1 MDIKNIIYKRK
12 SIRKYK
18 AEPVEKEKLSKVKA
32 LMDNVTPL
40 YKDINMQGILVE
52 NGIEIQKISK
62 GIIGSYGKI
71 EAPHY
76 IVITS
81 EEKEGFHENIGFAFE
96 KLVLELTNMGLGTCW
111 IGGSIKKELLNGV
124 VEVPEGE
131 IPVIM
136 IAFGYPE
143 DNNIFNIELSS
154 GHKRKALE
162 DIALGTLNDNWE
174 EIFQGV
180 RRAPSAVNLQPWRFY
195 KDHNEIHAYIAE
207 GNIIT
212 RNFVHFYR
220 LDMGIALSH
229 LKLMCEYKDLKVEFI
244 NKELPNKKGLQY
256 ITTAK
261 VK

>member
-1 MDIKNIIYKRK
+1 MNIKNIIYKRK

-18 AEPVEKEKLSKVKA
+18 GEPVEEERLLEIKELIS
-32 LMDNVTPL
+32 NVTPL
-40 YKDINMQGILVE
+40 FKEIKMQGFLVE
-52 NGIEIQKISK
+52 NGVEIQKISK

-96 KLVLELTNMGLGTCW
+96 KLVLDLTNMGLGTCW
-111 IGGSIKKELLNGV
+111 IGGSIKKELLNGIV
-124 VEVPEGE
+124 E
-131 IPVIM
+131 IPENQKPVVL

-143 DNNIFNIELSS
+143 DSNIFNIELSS
-154 GHKRKALE
+154 GHKRKELE
-162 DIALGTLNDNWE
+162 YIALGTLNDTWE

-195 KDHNEIHAYIAE
+195 KDHSEIHAYVTE

-212 RNFVHFYR
+212 RNLAHFSK
-220 LDMGIALSH
+220 LDMGIALCH
-229 LKLMCEYKDLKVEFI
+229 LKLMCEYKGFKVEFI
-244 NKELPNKKGLQY
+244 NQDLPKRKGLQY
-256 ITTAK
+256 VITIK